1 MTKTQS
7 KYLFLGWT
15 SRSTGHGRT
24 LTHSLDFYTCVA
36 ILHIAM
42 MHIMIALKWYKK
54 LCKYHL
60 STERALIIFIL
71 FCCCYMTLLIP
82 QEATN
87 ISFPFYLLEN
97 EVWGHSNETESKSQG
112 LLLPNSLLPSAIS
125 WGFLKTPVHLKAG
138 ICHQY
143 WNLQESCT
151 CWVPKWHSNG
161 LILNQHC
168 EWLKIRDLILSTN
181 WLPEATA
188 L

>member
-42 MHIMIALKWYKK
+42 MHICMIALKWYKK

-60 STERALIIFIL
+60 SIERALIIFIL
-71 FCCCYMTLLIP
+71 FLL
-82 QEATN
+82 
-87 ISFPFYLLEN
+87 LLLYDLIDSSR
-97 EVWGHSNETESKSQG
+97 SNKRILSILPVREWSLGALDVETESKSQG
-112 LLLPNSLLPSAIS
+112 LLLPNSLLSAIS

-143 WNLQESCT
+143 WSYRKAALVEFL
-151 CWVPKWHSNG
+151 KWY
-161 LILNQHC
+161 
-168 EWLKIRDLILSTN
+168 LKRLGYSINTVSD
-181 WLPEATA
+181 
-188 L
+188 